1 MVRTWVVSGNGG
13 DGDEDGEIL
22 TWINNGDEVMA
33 QVMMEGMLR
42 ILVVMLAVMGLVGIS
57 GRRESNGLCVSLERN
72 NMLQVAPTPPYQAHL
87 TSLNDPGQMSKLKPY
102 ECHLQSSDIFMGY
115 IHACFFKSLIF

>member
-1 MVRTWVVSGNGG
+1 MVRIWVVSGDGG
-13 DGDEDGEIL
+13 DDDEGGEIW

-33 QVMMEGMLR
+33 QVMMEGMLT

-72 NMLQVAPTPPYQAHL
+72 NIL
-87 TSLNDPGQMSKLKPY
+87 
-102 ECHLQSSDIFMGY
+102 
-115 IHACFFKSLIF
+115 